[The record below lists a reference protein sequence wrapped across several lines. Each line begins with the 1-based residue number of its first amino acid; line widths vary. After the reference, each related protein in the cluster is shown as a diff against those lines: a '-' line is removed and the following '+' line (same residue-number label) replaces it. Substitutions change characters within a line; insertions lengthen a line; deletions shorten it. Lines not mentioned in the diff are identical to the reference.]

1 MEPFALIT
9 GASSGIGRAIAFEM
23 ARRKISLLLVALP
36 GSGLENVRQEII
48 TRHAVTCHTF
58 TADLTQPSV
67 PVKLKTWCLYEQ
79 YNVQYLINNAGFGNQ
94 NALESS
100 DWDELTCMMTLNNQA
115 LVNLTYLFI
124 PVLKQNKTA
133 HIMNVGSLA
142 SFLPIPNKS
151 VYAATK
157 SFVYTFSA
165 ALRNELSH
173 EGIKVTCLCPG
184 PTLTSEGN
192 NQRLKGVGGS
202 RLVTML
208 PQDVA
213 TEAIVKMLKGKK
225 KIIPG
230 LPGKLI
236 FMLLRI
242 LPGQVVDLILQG
254 LFNHRVRKSHRN
266 LSGAFPGG
274 PRLLALA
281 IR

>member
-1 MEPFALIT
+1 METFALIT
-9 GASSGIGRAIAFEM
+9 GASSGIGRALAFEM

-36 GSGLENVRQEII
+36 GSGLENVRGEIMA
-48 TRHAVTCHTF
+48 RNGVRCYTF
-58 TADLTQPSV
+58 SADLTQPSV
-67 PVKLKTWCLYEQ
+67 PLELKNWCVCQQ

-94 NALESS
+94 KALETSN
-100 DWDELTCMMTLNNQA
+100 WDELTSMMTLNNQA
-115 LVNLTYLFI
+115 MVNLTHLFI
-124 PVLKQNKTA
+124 PILKQNKTA

-165 ALRNELSH
+165 ALRNELSDQ
-173 EGIKVTCLCPG
+173 GIKVTCLCPG

-213 TEAIVKMLKGKK
+213 REAIIKMLQGKK
-225 KIIPG
+225 KIVPG

-236 FMLLRI
+236 FVLSRI
-242 LPGQVVDLILQG
+242 LPGQLVDQILQG
-254 LFNHRVRKSHRN
+254 LFNHRARESHSKV
-266 LSGAFPGG
+266 LDTFPGG